1 MKASRSPAAGKREL
15 AARVA
20 EGHPLLSL
28 RREMNRLFDG
38 FFRGLDPFDS
48 APAWP
53 MSVPGALAEGFVPR
67 VNVVESDREVRVT
80 AELPG
85 MDEKD
90 VEVLISRDALT
101 LRGEKKAETEDRSGG
116 RYRYERSYGAF
127 HRTVP
132 LPAGVTE
139 KKAFAEFKKG
149 VLTVRL
155 PKSGEA
161 STGARKI
168 DVRSE

>member
-1 MKASRSPAAGKREL
+1 MKASRQPEPGKQDL
-15 AARVA
+15 AVRGP

-28 RREMNRLFDG
+28 QREMNRLFDG
-38 FFRGLDPFDS
+38 FFRGLDPFDAEPAGAF
-48 APAWP
+48 AP
-53 MSVPGALAEGFVPR
+53 SGARAEGFLPR
-67 VNVVESDREVRVT
+67 VNVVESDREVCVT

-90 VEVLISRDALT
+90 VEVTVSRGMLT

-116 RYRYERSYGAF
+116 RYRYERSYGTF
-127 HRTVP
+127 HRTIP
-132 LPAGVTE
+132 LPAGVAE
-139 KKAFAEFKKG
+139 KKASAEFRKG

-161 STGARKI
+161 AAGARKI
-168 DVRSE
+168 AVRTE

>member
-1 MKASRSPAAGKREL
+1 MKASRRTAAGKREL
-15 AARVA
+15 AVRGA
-20 EGHPLLSL
+20 EGHPLFSL
-28 RREMNRLFDG
+28 QREMNRLFDG
-38 FFRGLDPFDS
+38 FFRGLDPFDA
-48 APAWP
+48 APAGP
-53 MSVPGALAEGFVPR
+53 LALSGALAEGFVPR
-67 VNVVESDREVRVT
+67 VNVVEDDKVVRVT

-90 VEVLISRDALT
+90 VEVLIARDALT

-116 RYRYERSYGAF
+116 RYRYERSYGSF

-132 LPAGVTE
+132 LPAGVVE
-139 KKAFAEFKKG
+139 KKATAEFTKG

-161 STGARKI
+161 AAGARKVA
-168 DVRSE
+168 VRAE